1 MHFFIMDKLFKI
13 AIAELGQKEVQR
25 SGHNPA
31 IVNYARETGFNWVND
46 DETPWCSIFINWVAM
61 KAGLVRSRQ
70 ANARSWLLVG
80 QNADSS
86 PLPGDVVIFWR
97 GSPESWEGHVAIFLG
112 FSSEGTK
119 VYCLGGNQGNQVS
132 ISAYPR
138 DTVLGFRRLLAGPA
152 MTDLP
157 DAILQRG
164 DKGDA
169 VKALRDALKAVG
181 ISCGT
186 SDGDFGPLTETA
198 VKQLQSMKYGL
209 TIDGIYEGQTRNFLF
224 EILNR

>member
-1 MHFFIMDKLFKI
+1 MDKLFKI
-13 AIAELGQKEVQR
+13 AVAELGQKEVQG

-31 IVNYARETGFNWVND
+31 IVNYAREAGFDWVND
-46 DETPWCSIFINWVAM
+46 DETPWCSIFVNWVAM
-61 KAGLVRSRQ
+61 KAGLARSKQ

-80 QNADSS
+80 QNVDTS

-97 GSPESWEGHVAIFLG
+97 GSPASWEGHVAIFLG
-112 FSSEGTK
+112 FSYEGTK

-138 DTVLGFRRLLAGPA
+138 DTVLGFRRLSGEPA
-152 MTDLP
+152 MINLP
-157 DAILQRG
+157 DATLQRG
-164 DKGDA
+164 DRGDA
-169 VKALRDALKAVG
+169 VKALQDALKAVG
-181 ISCGT
+181 INCGT

-209 TIDGIYEGQTRNFLF
+209 TIDGIYNADTRNFLF
-224 EILNR
+224 EILNK